1 MALRRLG
8 IYNSVSTDN
17 ILCLVI
23 FMAGVGIFMTVM
35 PKYSDDLW
43 YMVRFYDWFTMQGVT
58 DPTTGGDILKYG
70 LPWSDIWETYEYHC
84 RYDNGRVCNLTA
96 MFFLLLPKWAGSGFA
111 LLCWFAAVVC
121 SLRLAGTDY
130 RDPVAVPVAVLMW
143 TFGMPWSQQMGAL
156 DYQFNYV
163 VSSALMLWYVFFV
176 FECRQTGVWR
186 SVLIFL
192 AGCLVGCWHE
202 GFTLPV
208 FAGLCAVMAFFT
220 GERTSANIAA
230 TVGLAAGFLFL
241 AFIPATT
248 ARLMTETAGKE
259 YGIGAVTISLLMH
272 PVFLVFITF
281 WLYLFFKKKFKPRM
295 LRPLPVF
302 VITSAVTAIL
312 MQMLVTQTRRTGWW
326 ADQISVIGLLV
337 IIREFILPAV
347 RKRKN
352 MCVAVTILSAVCV
365 TTYWTTVDLFALKIS
380 REYRDMI
387 SEFILKKDCPRVFKT
402 TTGFD
407 RLPWY
412 CLNTPDMG
420 ILKSPESMAAIK
432 HYYRLANYPAVIPE
446 ELEYV
451 ADDSGK
457 ALTEG
462 GDIRI
467 LDGYLFGKPEC
478 ADYSVRTYDC
488 NFGSY
493 GTHSMSFCLY
503 SFRSRRD
510 GREYMYIYPRKNVWP
525 FKTSDIKKIM
535 SHG

>member
-1 MALRRLG
+1 MAVRKTG
-8 IYNSVSTDN
+8 TYDAAYGN
-17 ILCLVI
+17 IFCLAI
-23 FMAGVGIFMTVM
+23 FMAGLGIFMTIM

-43 YMVRFYDWFTMQGVT
+43 YMVRFYDWFAVQGVT
-58 DPTTGGDILKYG
+58 DPTSGGDILKYG
-70 LPWSDIWETYEYHC
+70 LPWSDIWETYEDHC

-121 SLRLAGTDY
+121 SLRLSGTDY
-130 RDPVAVPVAVLMW
+130 RNPVVIPVAVLMW

-163 VSSALMLWYVFFV
+163 VSSALMLWYVVFV
-176 FECRQTGVWR
+176 FECRHTCVR
-186 SVLIFL
+186 RFVLIFL
-192 AGCLVGCWHE
+192 AGGLVGSWHE

-208 FAGLCAVMAFFT
+208 FAGLCAVMVFFVK
-220 GERTSANIAA
+220 ERTYANMAA
-230 TVGLAAGFLFL
+230 AAGLAAGFLFL
-241 AFIPATT
+241 AFIPATM
-248 ARLMTETAGKE
+248 ARFMAETTGKG
-259 YGIGAVTISLLMH
+259 YGTGVVIITLLTH
-272 PVFLVFITF
+272 PVFLVFIVS
-281 WLYLFFKKKFKPRM
+281 WLYLFFKKKSKPRM

-302 VITSAVTAIL
+302 VIASSVTAIL
-312 MQMLVTQTRRTGWW
+312 MQMFVTQTRRTGWW
-326 ADQISVIGLLV
+326 ADLISVIGLLV
-337 IIREFILPAV
+337 IIQEFILPAV
-347 RKRKN
+347 IGRKK
-352 MCVAVTILSAVCV
+352 MCMAVTILLAVCV
-365 TTYWTTVDLFALKIS
+365 ATYWTTVDLFALKIS

-387 SEFILKKDCPRVFKT
+387 SEFIRKKDCPRVFKT

-420 ILKSPESMAAIK
+420 VLKSPESMAAIK
-432 HYYRLANYPAVIPE
+432 HYYRLMNYPAVIPE

-451 ADDSGK
+451 KEDSGSP
-457 ALTEG
+457 LTEG

-488 NFGSY
+488 NFGRY
-493 GTHSMSFCLY
+493 GTHNMSFCLY

-510 GREYMYIYPRKNVWP
+510 GKEYMYIYPRKNMWP